1 MSFDEQD
8 IMITVDEKDAKFA
21 ELLFCSVF
29 GELMSLTVPA
39 SELPEIIRGG
49 FGLDASTLSGFM
61 GVTDTDLVLRPDPA
75 SMTAAEN
82 GQLLRLF
89 CNITRPDGTPFEGD
103 GRYFLSLA
111 ADRAKKMGF
120 DFLIGLTGE
129 YYLFTLDENGKPV
142 KNPVDTAC
150 RCGAALYDKGA
161 ELRRGVCS
169 LLSARDIAVRSL
181 CHGEGPGQSS
191 VSLKPL
197 PAVAAADAYMLFMSE
212 TRAAAQKSGLYASF
226 MPMPLSDSKGNS
238 LEVSIGCRERG
249 SDVFRQTDGR
259 LSASAGK
266 MIGGLIRSLPAMT
279 FFLNSVTNSY
289 VRLDRGELLGRA
301 GWSREN
307 ADTAIRLRSF
317 REGSGELVLRSP
329 DSSGNIYFM
338 LGLII
343 SACLEGV
350 NQGASA
356 PRPVTAD
363 GKFISGAAKLP
374 GSLAEALKTAES
386 DGFVRSVTDTRMLT
400 YILEE
405 KRRLCRDF
413 EEARDKESFE
423 TMRFFRTL

>member
-1 MSFDEQD
+1 
-8 IMITVDEKDAKFA
+8 
-21 ELLFCSVF
+21 
-29 GELMSLTVPA
+29 
-39 SELPEIIRGG
+39 
-49 FGLDASTLSGFM
+49 
-61 GVTDTDLVLRPDPA
+61 
-75 SMTAAEN
+75 
-82 GQLLRLF
+82 
-89 CNITRPDGTPFEGD
+89 
-103 GRYFLSLA
+103 
-111 ADRAKKMGF
+111 
-120 DFLIGLTGE
+120 
-129 YYLFTLDENGKPV
+129 
-142 KNPVDTAC
+142 
-150 RCGAALYDKGA
+150 
-161 ELRRGVCS
+161 
-169 LLSARDIAVRSL
+169 
-181 CHGEGPGQSS
+181 
-191 VSLKPL
+191 
-197 PAVAAADAYMLFMSE
+197 
-212 TRAAAQKSGLYASF
+212 